1 MEKENRYNIETVIFE
16 YNKKDKEF
24 EMFFDSVFRD
34 YINNDKI
41 LPDELYTD
49 SNNTEIK
56 KISA

>member
-1 MEKENRYNIETVIFE
+1 MDKENKYNIETVIFE

-24 EMFFDSVFRD
+24 EMFLNSIFSD

-41 LPDELYTD
+41 MPDELYTD
-49 SNNTEIK
+49 SNNAKIK